1 MLNIEPDAQ
10 NKKLSILNPQIPDWF
25 NIIELRDIKVGDASV
40 NIEFRKSIKGLAI
53 DVFDKRGEL
62 DIIIRK

>member
-10 NKKLSILNPQIPDWF
+10 GGKLRILNPQIPDWF

-40 NIEFRKSIKGLAI
+40 NIEFRKTGKGLVI
-53 DVFDKRGEL
+53 DVFDKRGKL
-62 DIIIRK
+62 DVIIRK

>member
-10 NKKLSILNPQIPDWF
+10 NRKLKILNPQIPDWF
-25 NIIELRDIKVGDASV
+25 NVIELRDIKVGDASV